1 MPDNRI
7 PKRGE
12 IWLVN
17 FDPQI
22 GQEIRKCRPAVVIS
36 LDEIGK
42 LPLRIV
48 VPITEWNE
56 RYGASPW
63 FVRLRP
69 SATNG
74 LDKESAVDGFQ
85 IKSLSVQ
92 RFNKRLG
99 ILSKAICDEIGA
111 AVALCIGVSAPTTCI
126 DSENTT

>member
-1 MPDNRI
+1 MPDSRT
-7 PKRGE
+7 PRRGE

-48 VPITEWNE
+48 APITAWNE

-63 FVRLRP
+63 FVRLQP
-69 SATNG
+69 TAMNG
-74 LDKESAVDGFQ
+74 LVKESAADGFQ
-85 IKSLSVQ
+85 IKSLSIQ
-92 RFNKRLG
+92 RFKEKLG
-99 ILSKAICDEIGA
+99 VLPKAICDEIVA
-111 AVALCIGVSAPTTCI
+111 AVALCTGFSPATGCNYEA
-126 DSENTT
+126 DSS